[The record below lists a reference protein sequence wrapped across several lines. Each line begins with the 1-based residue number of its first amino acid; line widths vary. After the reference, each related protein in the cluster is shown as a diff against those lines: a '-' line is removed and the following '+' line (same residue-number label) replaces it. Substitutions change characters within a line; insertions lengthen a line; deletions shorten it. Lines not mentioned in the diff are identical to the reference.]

1 MKVVEVPVAVVYG
14 ESTVQRS
21 HFRRVA
27 DPTKIV
33 GTIARTV
40 VELRLRGQ

>member
-1 MKVVEVPVAVVYG
+1 VEIPVSVVYPSNG
-14 ESTVQRS
+14 AGRS

-27 DPTKIV
+27 DPTRIV

-40 VELRLRGQ
+40 VELRMRSR